1 MKTKISHLIA
11 LLTIAAAAVLIE
23 NAFLQSMSINNQAYD
38 LIAKT
43 TVNQLLPQNFN
54 LMKASGDVALA
65 DASVPL

>member
-43 TVNQLLPQNFN
+43 TVNQLLP
-54 LMKASGDVALA
+54 
-65 DASVPL
+65 